1 MYLFDSEQID
11 KLHYEKYYLDLGYKY
26 ICGIDEVGRGS
37 LFGEVTACAVIMPLD
52 DDIIEN
58 VNDSKKLTAKKRE
71 ELYTIITQKALSYS
85 LYSVPANIIDKI
97 NIYNAAKLAMLKAV
111 EGLKVKPDMLLI
123 DAMKIDTEIKQE
135 SIIKGDLKS
144 YSIACASIVAKVSR
158 DKAMNT
164 LSEKNKE
171 YDKYKISKNKG
182 YGTKEH
188 IEAIKKYGASDL
200 HRLSFEPIKSMKEEM
215 KKENSFFI

>member
-1 MYLFDSEQID
+1 MYFFDNEDNEEID

-52 DDIIEN
+52 DDIIKEA
-58 VNDSKKLTAKKRE
+58 NDSKKLTAKKRE
-71 ELYTIITQKALSYS
+71 ELYKIIIQKALSYS
-85 LYSVPANIIDKI
+85 VYSVAANTIDKI
-97 NIYNAAKLAMLKAV
+97 NIYNATKLAMLKAV
-111 EGLKVKPDMLLI
+111 EGLSIKPDILLI

-158 DKAMNT
+158 DKAMDR

-200 HRLSFEPIKSMKEEM
+200 HRLSFEPIKSIKE
-215 KKENSFFI
+215 ENSFFI

>member
-1 MYLFDSEQID
+1 MYLFDDKID

-52 DDIIEN
+52 DGIIKEA
-58 VNDSKKLTAKKRE
+58 NDSKKLTAKKRE

-97 NIYNAAKLAMLKAV
+97 NIYNATKLAMLKAV
-111 EGLKVKPDMLLI
+111 ESLKVKPDILLI

-158 DKAMNT
+158 DKAMNK

-182 YGTKEH
+182 YVTKEH
-188 IEAIKKYGASDL
+188 IDAIKKYGESDL
-200 HRLSFEPIKSMKEEM
+200 HRLSFEPIKSI
-215 KKENSFFI
+215 KKK

>member
-1 MYLFDSEQID
+1 M
-11 KLHYEKYYLDLGYKY
+11 
-26 ICGIDEVGRGS
+26 
-37 LFGEVTACAVIMPLD
+37 
-52 DDIIEN
+52 
-58 VNDSKKLTAKKRE
+58 
-71 ELYTIITQKALSYS
+71 
-85 LYSVPANIIDKI
+85 PANIIDKI
-97 NIYNAAKLAMLKAV
+97 NIYNATKLAMLKAV

-200 HRLSFEPIKSMKEEM
+200 HRLSFEPIKSIKKEM